1 MVVTLLWNGQRFPS
15 YTIDAAGI
23 ADLEVSSSQAQPP
36 THPANT
42 VHSHAQSAPNIPQS
56 GNTQLRYP
64 QPPAATQQQPFVD
77 PAIVSFSA
85 SPSKPVTKQ
94 TPVAALLSRTDS
106 FLGSTSSAIS
116 VETAHPP
123 PITERHDSA
132 VTAILTEPFSSIT
145 LDKAVDL
152 VEESGQDVSFHTAEK
167 GSTKRGKRGGRNKG
181 QDHTGNGWR
190 QTAFVEPARPR
201 LHTGY
206 PADDDVVQAHGKH
219 RKNKNRNPYAENSN
233 GWATEDATDIQE
245 LGDFDFQGNLSK
257 FDKRRVFDEIR
268 NDDTT
273 ADEDRLVSFN
283 KRPKPGTNGGKNL
296 HWSENVLDS
305 TPAQWNS
312 EAGETET
319 ETSDDKFS
327 SENYSTRDRSKPG
340 RAQVTKNSSLVL
352 GQVAMSA
359 SLGSAGRGSIPS
371 PRNISPMP
379 NRQSGRVSPLNGVNG
394 PSTGSLRLTTT
405 NRLCPTVSPLQM
417 LEVEQ
422 LAVTELGLTEDM
434 IVENAGR
441 GIAEA
446 AVGRLGSDAAAP
458 AVLVLTG
465 NHRTGGRA
473 IAAARH
479 LKNRGHRVT
488 LCLLGLEHETELL
501 ENCRKQLE
509 IFKKI
514 GGRVLRWE
522 ELSARLLTPDFSVD
536 LVIDALFGMHIAF
549 EDLRSDD
556 QATACEMIS
565 WVNRSNLVVIS
576 VDIPSG
582 ISAAT
587 GKIPFFPL

>member
-1 MVVTLLWNGQRFPS
+1 
-15 YTIDAAGI
+15 
-23 ADLEVSSSQAQPP
+23 
-36 THPANT
+36 
-42 VHSHAQSAPNIPQS
+42 
-56 GNTQLRYP
+56 
-64 QPPAATQQQPFVD
+64 
-77 PAIVSFSA
+77 
-85 SPSKPVTKQ
+85 
-94 TPVAALLSRTDS
+94 
-106 FLGSTSSAIS
+106 
-116 VETAHPP
+116 
-123 PITERHDSA
+123 
-132 VTAILTEPFSSIT
+132 
-145 LDKAVDL
+145 
-152 VEESGQDVSFHTAEK
+152 
-167 GSTKRGKRGGRNKG
+167 
-181 QDHTGNGWR
+181 
-190 QTAFVEPARPR
+190 
-201 LHTGY
+201 
-206 PADDDVVQAHGKH
+206 
-219 RKNKNRNPYAENSN
+219 
-233 GWATEDATDIQE
+233 
-245 LGDFDFQGNLSK
+245 
-257 FDKRRVFDEIR
+257 
-268 NDDTT
+268 
-273 ADEDRLVSFN
+273 
-283 KRPKPGTNGGKNL
+283 
-296 HWSENVLDS
+296 
-305 TPAQWNS
+305 
-312 EAGETET
+312 
-319 ETSDDKFS
+319 
-327 SENYSTRDRSKPG
+327 
-340 RAQVTKNSSLVL
+340 
-352 GQVAMSA
+352 
-359 SLGSAGRGSIPS
+359 
-371 PRNISPMP
+371 
-379 NRQSGRVSPLNGVNG
+379 
-394 PSTGSLRLTTT
+394 
-405 NRLCPTVSPLQM
+405 M

-556 QATACEMIS
+556 QATACEMIA

-587 GKIPFFPL
+587 GGIPPFFSPSSVAIFD